1 MRGVLAAE
9 LLKTRKRWLPYGVFV
24 FMIIGVS
31 MTMWL
36 AGYVEWKSQDDPA
49 FRQTSFRTFTL
60 PYSIAA
66 LLDSGQFWGAVLV
79 GILAASVVATEHNWG
94 TVKQA
99 LIRGQTRAQY
109 LAVKLAALT
118 LIAAVSLLAALGIG
132 IAFSVLATAIADLP
146 ITFDV
151 RGGPAPEEVP
161 LMVLRAGYGVLPY
174 GLLAF
179 TLAVVGRSTAIGAA
193 GVLVYVIGEGI
204 LLAVFEGI
212 GGLAEDSRSLFI
224 GHNVNALIAAN
235 RIGLGDYNSMALR
248 ENPIASELPDPNIAV
263 IVLTIYGLVFLAIAF
278 YVFRRRDIRS

>member
-1 MRGVLAAE
+1 M
-9 LLKTRKRWLPYGVFV
+9 
-24 FMIIGVS
+24 
-31 MTMWL
+31 MWL
-36 AGYVEWKSQDDPA
+36 IGYVDWKTTDDPA
-49 FRQTSFRTFTL
+49 FRQTALRTFTL

-66 LLDSGQFWGAVLV
+66 LLDAGQFWGAVLI

-118 LIAAVSLLAALGIG
+118 LIAAVSLLTALGIG
-132 IAFSVLATAIADLP
+132 LAFSVLATAVADLP
-146 ITFDV
+146 IRFDV

-179 TLAVVGRSTAIGAA
+179 CLAVVGRSTAIGAA
-193 GVLVYVIGEGI
+193 GVLVYLIGEGI
-204 LLAVFEGI
+204 ALAVFRDI

-235 RIGLGDYNSMALR
+235 RIGQGDYNSMALR
-248 ENPIASELPDPNIAV
+248 ENPTASELPDPNAAV
-263 IVLTIYGLVFLAIAF
+263 LVITVYSLLFLTVAF
-278 YVFRRRDIRS
+278 YVFRQRDIRP

>member
-31 MTMWL
+31 MMMWPG
-36 AGYVEWKSQDDPA
+36 GYVDWKTTDDPA
-49 FRQTSFRTFTL
+49 FRQTAFRTFTP

-66 LLDSGQFWGAVLV
+66 LLDSGQFWGAVLI

-118 LIAAVSLLAALGIG
+118 LIAAVSLLTALGIG
-132 IAFSVLATAIADLP
+132 LAFSVLATAIAGLP

-151 RGGPAPEEVP
+151 RGGPAPGEVP

-179 TLAVVGRSTAIGAA
+179 CLAVVGRSTAVGAA

-204 LLAVFEGI
+204 LVAVFREI

-235 RIGLGDYNSMALR
+235 RIGYGDYNSMALR
-248 ENPIASELPDPNIAV
+248 ENPTASELPDPNISAV
-263 IVLTIYGLVFLAIAF
+263 VLTVYCLLLVAIAF
-278 YVFRRRDIRS
+278 YVFRRRDIR

>member
-1 MRGVLAAE
+1 MRALLAAE
-9 LLKTRKRWLPYGVFV
+9 LLKTRKRWLPYGLFV
-24 FMIIGVS
+24 FMVIGVS
-31 MTMWL
+31 LNMWGG
-36 AGYVEWKSQDDPA
+36 GYVEWTSGDDPLL
-49 FRQTSFRTFTL
+49 RQGAFRTFTL
-60 PYSIAA
+60 PYSLAA

-118 LIAAVSLLAALGIG
+118 LIAAVSLLTALGIG
-132 IAFSVLATAIADLP
+132 LAFSFLATTIAGLP
-146 ITFDV
+146 LRFDV
-151 RGGPAPEEVP
+151 PGGPAPAEVP

-179 TLAVVGRSTAIGAA
+179 SLAVVGRSTAIGAA

-204 LLAVFEGI
+204 LIAVFEGI

-235 RIGLGDYNSMALR
+235 RIGHGDYNSMAFR
-248 ENPIASELPDPNIAV
+248 ENPTAAELPDANVAALV
-263 IVLTIYGLVFLAIAF
+263 ITVYALFFLAVAF
-278 YVFRRRDIRS
+278 YVFRRRDIR